1 MGSIELVEVGHKYG
15 TVYVIPSQ
23 LDSYVIFDKK
33 TKTKTIHQVL
43 NNTNDNYVVTLSTI
57 DDKEFEFTIK
67 VTNIYTYENQYEKE
81 QINNLQF
88 DIQNSDS
95 AIVIE
100 TREFKKG
107 TVKRKDSSTANESIK
122 QIEQN
127 DELTSQNTKLNEELL
142 SIQSKFQ
149 EQVKEIQELSEI
161 NQRLSLEVQECKQ
174 LNQSQDN
181 CTTELQRIETLL
193 SSDTC
198 TTELEKINIERSK
211 QNKELTFYK
220 NLCNMYHYSF
230 LVLFT
235 VCCIFYFVRYNK
247 TNKL

>member
-1 MGSIELVEVGHKYG
+1 
-15 TVYVIPSQ
+15 
-23 LDSYVIFDKK
+23 
-33 TKTKTIHQVL
+33 
-43 NNTNDNYVVTLSTI
+43 
-57 DDKEFEFTIK
+57 

-174 LNQSQDN
+174 LNQSSQNNQDN

-230 LVLFT
+230 LVLFI
-235 VCCIFYFVRYNK
+235 VCCIFYFTRYNR